1 MNKKGKLICVVGADG
16 VGKTSVINQ
25 INKKLQDNNINTKVT
40 REPGGVPVSEK
51 IREIIL
57 ENDIDSLTECYLF
70 ASARRE
76 NVINNLIPA
85 LNEGKIVLMDRY
97 YHCSLVYQGIVEG
110 VGLDRVLAINE
121 PIIKDCKPDLT
132 IILDLDSKKAIE
144 RMKIGQ
150 DRTTNR
156 FDEKDE
162 DYHNKVRRGY
172 LHLQNIIK
180 NTFVVNA
187 DQDLDK
193 VVNDCLK
200 IINDNFNLIH

>member
-110 VGLDRVLAINE
+110 VGLDRVLEINE